1 MKHPVSTTVRTLV
14 VRTVDVEISIPIWN
28 MIQIEVKEVN
38 RAKVTRNFWD
48 SVGRCTKWGIT
59 DNVSRSVSKKIKNKN
74 TSTSS

>member
-1 MKHPVSTTVRTLV
+1 MKHLLSTTVRTLV

-38 RAKVTRNFWD
+38 RVKVTRNFWNTIGVCIRQHIAD
-48 SVGRCTKWGIT
+48 SVL
-59 DNVSRSVSKKIKNKN
+59 VSVSKKIKNEN